1 MTIFNQ
7 PPPKDTVHYS
17 KAQLDSLIPTFAP
30 KLIDWANAHGRH
42 DLPWQ
47 QHRTDTPDIY
57 AIWLS
62 EIMLQQT
69 QVATVKGYFSRF
81 VQQFADVH
89 SLANADWDEVAN
101 LWAGLGYYARARNL
115 HAGARQLSDFVQTH
129 GHFPKTLEQWC
140 AIKGVGRST
149 AGAVLSMGVGVFG
162 VICDA
167 NVKRVL
173 ARIFAVNA
181 PIDKHEK
188 QFWHLATA
196 LTPVGKNID
205 TAYHSGRYAQ
215 AIMDL
220 GALICQKNPKCD
232 QCPVRSDC
240 QAYAQGNPSQYPIK
254 SMRNKKTRH
263 SLALVLCHADGVLW
277 QMRPKRGIW
286 GGLWGLPII
295 ECDAKGQAKPSA
307 WDDFLLSSPNP
318 IWHKHTLTHIHWQLG
333 AVYVPIDD
341 NDFARLHNM
350 PDCQFFSVPPQSA
363 PKILQSIAC
372 TNLRA

>member
-7 PPPKDTVHYS
+7 PPPRDTVHYS

-129 GHFPKTLEQWC
+129 GHFPNTLEQWC

-220 GALICQKNPKCD
+220 GALICQKILNATNAP
-232 QCPVRSDC
+232 
-240 QAYAQGNPSQYPIK
+240 YG
-254 SMRNKKTRH
+254 MT
-263 SLALVLCHADGVLW
+263 
-277 QMRPKRGIW
+277 
-286 GGLWGLPII
+286 
-295 ECDAKGQAKPSA
+295 AKPMHKA
-307 WDDFLLSSPNP
+307 ILANTLSKACATKRLATALRLCFVMPMACYG
-318 IWHKHTLTHIHWQLG
+318 KC
-333 AVYVPIDD
+333 VPSVV
-341 NDFARLHNM
+341 FGV
-350 PDCQFFSVPPQSA
+350 DCGGCLS
-363 PKILQSIAC
+363 
-372 TNLRA
+372 